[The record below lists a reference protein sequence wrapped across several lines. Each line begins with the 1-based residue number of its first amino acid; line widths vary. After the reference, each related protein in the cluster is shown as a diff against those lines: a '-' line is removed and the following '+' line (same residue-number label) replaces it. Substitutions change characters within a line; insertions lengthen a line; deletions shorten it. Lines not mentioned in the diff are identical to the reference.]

1 MGPVGVL
8 AGVAVRA
15 EATKWLCHLPFEAE
29 LPVLPVQFKKTVAS
43 LHIRQISDSPFVC
56 VI

>member
-43 LHIRQISDSPFVC
+43 LHIRQISDSPLVC